1 MYYLSISFYFKQ
13 RGVISLYDRFEKLE
27 EDKKIKII
35 NAGLSIFGENGYTKA
50 SIDKIVELADISKG
64 SLFYYFESKKNY
76 FVFLYAYCAKK
87 MEQLAIENETNFMAY
102 TDFFE
107 RLKKIEYIKTDLT
120 VKYPY
125 MYSFLMKAYGV
136 TAPAV
141 QKEIQKINLQYTDKE
156 ALKFYENLDY
166 SKFKDD
172 INPQMVIQLVI
183 WCSEG
188 CMNQL
193 LMKRKMN
200 PDSAVSAEELTEI
213 FQVFDSYMELL
224 QKNFYKEEYL

>member
-1 MYYLSISFYFKQ
+1 M
-13 RGVISLYDRFEKLE
+13 YDRFEKLE
-27 EDKKIKII
+27 EDKKMKII
-35 NAGLSIFGENGYTKA
+35 NAGLSVFSENGYVKT

-64 SLFYYFESKKNY
+64 SLFYYFESKKN
-76 FVFLYAYCAKK
+76 FFIFLYAYCTKK
-87 MEQLAIENETNFMAY
+87 MEQLAMENETNFMAY

-107 RLKKIEYIKTDLT
+107 RLKKIEAIKTDLT

-125 MYSFLMKAYGV
+125 MYSFLMKAYV
-136 TAPAV
+136 ETAPAV
-141 QKEIQKINLQYTDKE
+141 QKEIQKINQKYTNTE
-156 ALKFYENLDY
+156 TLKIYENLDY
-166 SKFKDD
+166 SKFKEG

-200 PDSAVSAEELTEI
+200 PSSAVSSEELTEI

-224 QKNFYKEEYL
+224 QKNFYKVEYL

>member
-1 MYYLSISFYFKQ
+1 MYE
-13 RGVISLYDRFEKLE
+13 RFEKLE
-27 EDKKIKII
+27 EDKKMKIM
-35 NAGLSIFGENGYTKA
+35 NAGLFIFGENGYVKS
-50 SIDKIVELADISKG
+50 SIDKIVELAEISKG
-64 SLFYYFESKKNY
+64 SLFYYFESKKNF

-120 VKYPY
+120 VKHPY
-125 MYSFLMKAYGV
+125 MYTFLMKAYV
-136 TAPAV
+136 ETAPAV
-141 QKEIQKINLQYTDKE
+141 KKEIQKINIKYTDKN

-166 SKFKDD
+166 YKFKDG

-193 LMKRKMN
+193 LMKKKVN
-200 PDSAVSAEELTEI
+200 VNTAVTLEELTEI
-213 FQVFDSYMELL
+213 FKVFDSYMELL
-224 QKNFYKEEYL
+224 QRNFYKEEYL

>member
-1 MYYLSISFYFKQ
+1 M
-13 RGVISLYDRFEKLE
+13 YDRFEKLE
-27 EDKKIKII
+27 EEKKVKII

-87 MEQLAIENETNFMAY
+87 MEQLALENETNFMAY

-120 VKYPY
+120 LKYPY
-125 MYSFLMKAYGV
+125 MYSFLMKAYGE

-156 ALKFYENLDY
+156 ALKLYENLDY
-166 SKFKDD
+166 SKFKDE

-200 PDSAVSAEELTEI
+200 PDSAATAEELTEI

-224 QKNFYKEEYL
+224 QKNFYKVEYL

>member
-1 MYYLSISFYFKQ
+1 M
-13 RGVISLYDRFEKLE
+13 YDRFEKLE
-27 EDKKIKII
+27 EDKKMKII

-50 SIDKIVELADISKG
+50 SIDKIVEIAGISKG
-64 SLFYYFESKKNY
+64 SLFYYFESKKNF
-76 FVFLYAYCAKK
+76 FVFLYAYCANK
-87 MEQLAIENETNFMAY
+87 MEHLAAENETNFMAY
-102 TDFFE
+102 TDFFQ

-120 VKYPY
+120 IKYPY
-125 MYSFLMKAYGV
+125 MYSFLMKAYSE

-141 QKEIQKINLQYTDKE
+141 KKEIQNINLQYTQDE
-156 ALKFYENLDY
+156 TLKFYENLDY
-166 SKFKDD
+166 FKFKDG
-172 INPQMVIQLVI
+172 INPKMVIQLVI

-200 PDSAVSAEELTEI
+200 PYSAFTLEELTEM

-224 QKNFYKEEYL
+224 RKNFYKEEYL